1 MKYNEKQ
8 KEKDNK
14 EIFLIIRKINKL
26 SMYITCTYYMKYE
39 IALTIKESI

>member
-1 MKYNEKQ
+1 MKYNEKE

-26 SMYITCTYYMKYE
+26 SMYVQHVHKQHE